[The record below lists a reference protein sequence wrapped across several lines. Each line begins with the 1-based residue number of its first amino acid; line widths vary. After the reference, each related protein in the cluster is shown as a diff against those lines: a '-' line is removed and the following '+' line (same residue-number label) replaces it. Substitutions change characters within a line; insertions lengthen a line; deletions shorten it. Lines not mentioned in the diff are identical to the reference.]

1 MNNADVTVLYVIPRY
16 EEMIDFFKT
25 DSIRKSLF
33 QEAAKITASA
43 KGLASLLGTR
53 VKTEIAEGPSAEE
66 IIEATKSMDN
76 GLIVMGSH
84 GYRGVNKAI
93 MGSTTERVILNAA
106 CPILVVR

>member
-84 GYRGVNKAI
+84 GRTGLARLL
-93 MGSTTERVILNAA
+93 MGSVTEKVIGHAP
-106 CPILVVR
+106 CPVLVVR